1 MFRDNA
7 GAFLSDANAL
17 RIALNGI
24 EKNLDIELTPFERS
38 VYYMP
43 LMHSEDITIHEK
55 FSIPK
60 FEELAQLGK
69 SMNMKHAI
77 GHANIIRTCGRYPAR
92 NTALKRT
99 STPVEEEF
107 MKANPGGY

>member
-24 EKNLDIELTPFERS
+24 EKKLDVELTPFERS

-43 LMHSEDITIHEK
+43 LMHSEDITIHDK
-55 FSIPK
+55 YSIPK

-69 SMNMKHAI
+69 DFSLKHAI
-77 GHANIIRTCGRYPAR
+77 GHAKIIRACGRYPSR
-92 NTALKRT
+92 NAALKRT
-99 STPVEEEF
+99 WTPVEEEF